1 MDSILVAAAL
11 LAILLLM
18 LLLLKDL
25 LRKRREAD
33 EMQRYLDEL
42 EAPETSESPSASGS
56 EGSTGQCE
64 GDSAA
69 DEGKDAEEREALMQM
84 QLAQAARKKRE
95 LAGKMADVRQI
106 VAKNNALSQ
115 VLCQKAGMSHIPLQ
129 QMNDEETVRQIA
141 KRMKKEDIEV
151 FKLAASQ
158 QDIQFNLKPE
168 TTREPVPYPTND
180 MEPTPMS
187 DFDQMPQIMETQKYE
202 LGEQYYSELAQQ
214 RVLVMQSYESK
225 TQRKLLYILMDVSGS
240 MADGMKNGFP
250 RHVWA
255 RGIALNLMLE
265 ALEGKAKY
273 FYRPFDGETHP
284 LMQVESRDEVRSA
297 IAAVESTGF
306 SGGGTDIPN
315 AIAQACKDIRNKGG
329 DIGKSDILL
338 VTDGRCDMDPQSM
351 EQTLG
356 DIRLHTV
363 VLGPPSKELKAI
375 SSTYKHIS

>member
-1 MDSILVAAAL
+1 MDYIIPIVA
-11 LAILLLM
+11 LALLM
-18 LLLLKDL
+18 LLLLLLIKYF
-25 LRKRREAD
+25 LRKRRQA
-33 EMQRYLDEL
+33 EMQRYLEEL
-42 EAPETSESPSASGS
+42 EAAESSGS
-56 EGSTGQCE
+56 SQSLSSGESTGQGE
-64 GDSAA
+64 GDSEAA
-69 DEGKDAEEREALMQM
+69 DESKEAEEREALRQM
-84 QLAQAARKKRE
+84 LLTQAARKKKE
-95 LAGKMADVRQI
+95 LAEKMVGVKQI
-106 VAKNNALSQ
+106 IAKNNALSQ
-115 VLCQKAGMSHIPLQ
+115 VLCQKAGMSHMSLQ

-141 KRMKKEDIEV
+141 KRMKKADIEV

-158 QDIQFNLKPE
+158 QDIQFNLKSE

-240 MADGMKNGFP
+240 MADDMNNGFP

-273 FYRPFDGETHP
+273 FYRPFDGETHR
-284 LMQVESRDEVRSA
+284 LMQVENRDEARNA

-315 AIAQACKDIRNKGG
+315 AIARACKDIRTKGG
-329 DIGKSDILL
+329 DIGKADILL
-338 VTDGRCDMDPQSM
+338 ITDGRSDMNPAEM
-351 EQTLG
+351 KNTLG
-356 DIRLHTV
+356 DIKLHTI
-363 VLGPPSKELKAI
+363 VLGLSSEELKEI
-375 SSTYKHIS
+375 SSTYKQIS